1 MKNATWKTILVLLIM
16 VVVFYIIMK
25 DDYQNIINTISSA
38 NHLLIV
44 LSVIFILGYF
54 FLKAES
60 LYVIAKEQKKDIKF
74 GQILHQ
80 TLITQF
86 FNGITPFSTG
96 GQPMQVYMLTKSGI
110 HVGKATSIIIQDFLM
125 YQLAL
130 VTIGIFA
137 LVSNQIFSFIN
148 INIAVYSL
156 IMLGFI
162 INTVIGLCLLFI
174 SFSRKFNNFVGKL
187 LIKILSKLRLVK
199 DKDKTIK
206 EWEMKLDE
214 FHESGKVFK
223 KNKMLFVKCYL
234 FNVLALLAFYVIPFL
249 VFVSFDPNC
258 GISIPSA
265 LTCSAFVL
273 LVGNFVPI
281 PGGSGGIEYSF
292 YLIFGGVVKESLL
305 SPALLVWRF
314 ITYYLGV
321 LIGGVALGFFKTK
334 GSEK

>member
-1 MKNATWKTILVLLIM
+1 MKNAKWKTILVLLIM
-16 VVVFYIIMK
+16 FVVFYIIMK
-25 DDYQNIINTISSA
+25 DDYQNIINTIQSA

-44 LSVIFILGYF
+44 LSIIFIIGYYL
-54 FLKAES
+54 LKAEC
-60 LYVIAKEQKKDIKF
+60 LYLITKEQKKEITYGKM
-74 GQILHQ
+74 LHQ

-96 GQPMQVYMLTKSGI
+96 GQPMQVYMLNKSGLPI
-110 HVGKATSIIIQDFLM
+110 SKATSIIIQDFLM

-162 INTVIGLCLLFI
+162 INTAIGLCLVFI

-187 LIKILSKLRLVK
+187 LIKILSKLRIVK
-199 DKDKTIK
+199 DKEKTIK
-206 EWEMKLDE
+206 EWETKLDE
-214 FHESGKVFK
+214 FHESGKIFK
-223 KNKMLFVKCYL
+223 KNKALFVKCYS
-234 FNVLALLAFYVIPFL
+234 FNVLALLAFYLIPFL
-249 VFVSFDPNC
+249 VLVSFDPNC
-258 GISIPSA
+258 GITVFSA

-292 YLIFGGVVKESLL
+292 YLIFGGIVKETLL
-305 SPALLVWRF
+305 SPAVLVWRF

-334 GSEK
+334 GSEN